1 MTFSTSCSLTAWIS
15 SILFWWEPSLYSRA
29 SSSLPLKVEPPSRRR
44 PKLAARRSAVLRAP
58 RRLPGAMPSGQSPPE
73 SRPRPRG
80 RAPGSP
86 PQQQDRLRLALAAP
100 PKAASKVP
108 PLETDLDYYS
118 PSPRG
123 NRRMTVGPCWA
134 RVRGPTRRPRP
145 RRRAD
150 VGRDCSEPKLATRTS
165 TESSH
170 LQQHVLCLR
179 MEYSGQLKST
189 ASLTSTPIPVNAAH
203 TPRDSAGGAFASR
216 AWIGSDAA
224 SGTAA
229 RYRAV
234 GCSMCCP
241 QRDRSPVALGCN
253 TVPMVP
259 THFAAASHLCCCAE
273 ADVPEGGSG
282 GADVGEAMDSV
293 AVQMWAR
300 DGLFRGATDRLSPVA
315 DVGGGSTK
323 SRCRC
328 RQV

>member
-1 MTFSTSCSLTAWIS
+1 MPLSCKYPMYAMRVVDFLALERMLPHQELQASGLVVPLDMDAEHEPARVH
-15 SILFWWEPSLYSRA
+15 FWWEPSLYSRA

-170 LQQHVLCLR
+170 LQ
-179 MEYSGQLKST
+179 
-189 ASLTSTPIPVNAAH
+189 
-203 TPRDSAGGAFASR
+203 
-216 AWIGSDAA
+216 
-224 SGTAA
+224 
-229 RYRAV
+229 
-234 GCSMCCP
+234 
-241 QRDRSPVALGCN
+241 
-253 TVPMVP
+253 
-259 THFAAASHLCCCAE
+259 
-273 ADVPEGGSG
+273 
-282 GADVGEAMDSV
+282 
-293 AVQMWAR
+293 
-300 DGLFRGATDRLSPVA
+300 
-315 DVGGGSTK
+315 
-323 SRCRC
+323 
-328 RQV
+328 

>member
-1 MTFSTSCSLTAWIS
+1 MLETASSGRRTLTFSTSCSSTAWIS

-170 LQQHVLCLR
+170 LQ
-179 MEYSGQLKST
+179 
-189 ASLTSTPIPVNAAH
+189 
-203 TPRDSAGGAFASR
+203 
-216 AWIGSDAA
+216 
-224 SGTAA
+224 
-229 RYRAV
+229 
-234 GCSMCCP
+234 
-241 QRDRSPVALGCN
+241 
-253 TVPMVP
+253 
-259 THFAAASHLCCCAE
+259 
-273 ADVPEGGSG
+273 
-282 GADVGEAMDSV
+282 
-293 AVQMWAR
+293 
-300 DGLFRGATDRLSPVA
+300 
-315 DVGGGSTK
+315 
-323 SRCRC
+323 
-328 RQV
+328 